1 MLGEKRVLMVALAAS
16 AGQQLIIGLA
26 AHKWQAF
33 AGIAMGSLG
42 ELALS
47 RQRSRRNRVVHRF
60 CLC

>member
-1 MLGEKRVLMVALAAS
+1 MVALAAS